1 LPELDVGRALHH
13 GIDCGVYFDVIRKQP
28 EHARAEAWVSNI
40 LAQRNPDARLP
51 VQATATDADA
61 G

>member
-13 GIDCGVYFDVIRKQP
+13 GIDCGVYFDVI
-28 EHARAEAWVSNI
+28 